1 MYYKGAL
8 GETIDEKVVEI
19 TKQGFVLNDGSIVE
33 LVFDIESDLSLEEAQ
48 DIYERSLKA
57 KKLLLSEDDNEVVG
71 S

>member
-1 MYYKGAL
+1 MK
-8 GETIDEKVVEI
+8 KVVEI